1 LLRTAPGYQPRQG
14 PEQLPPPADATRQA
28 ALNRPLSSSGEPS
41 ARPTAAE
48 PIPSGYL
55 AGALGL
61 GVAAVLLTVAVW
73 LIRTTDWSAP
83 GGDPFDED
91 R

>member
-1 LLRTAPGYQPRQG
+1 MGVVYEPLR
-14 PEQLPPPADATRQA
+14 LV
-28 ALNRPLSSSGEPS
+28 
-41 ARPTAAE
+41 
-48 PIPSGYL
+48 
-55 AGALGL
+55 LGL

-91 R
+91 RPGSGQPDPQTDSHQPTPS